1 MPTKRA
7 KEIALA
13 FPRGAHQ
20 EVFINGVLRYA
31 GDHGCN
37 WSYITAPE
45 SLALSV
51 LDLQRLAGRRHHRG
65 LEHARRGGVRQGVA
79 AADRQHLGH
88 AGQDAGAARER
99 RQPARGRAWRPS
111 I

>member
-1 MPTKRA
+1 MEPLVPPHAILAMPTKRA

-13 FPRGAHQ
+13 FPRGSHQ

-31 GDHGCN
+31 SDHECN

-51 LDLQRLAGRRHHRG
+51 LDLRG
-65 LEHARRGGVRQGVA
+65 WHGDGIIA
-79 AADRQHLGH
+79 AINT
-88 AGQDAGAARER
+88 
-99 RQPARGRAWRPS
+99 PAEAS
-111 I
+111 